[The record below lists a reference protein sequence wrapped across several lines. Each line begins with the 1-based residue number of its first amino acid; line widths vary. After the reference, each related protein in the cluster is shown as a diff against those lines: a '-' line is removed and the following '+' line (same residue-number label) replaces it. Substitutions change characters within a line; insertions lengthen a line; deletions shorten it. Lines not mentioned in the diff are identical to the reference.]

1 MTRLA
6 LLLILAVLT
15 LLAGCSGAATRNR
28 EAWSEYAQITV
39 KRDEARAAQQ
49 RDAIGALA
57 GAAAACN
64 GDARCVEH
72 TTAVAALALVGIGQ
86 GGAGQTPIAPPPRE
100 PSGVEKFAAV
110 AGALA
115 PIVGTAVTGAVQWHQ
130 SDTSRDVSLA
140 QYGFLA
146 GTVHDVAGA
155 AATMQPSVAVG
166 GDYVSGNGNSVTR
179 GHVGDAIGGSVVGGD
194 QIGRD
199 RTDNSGVIHTG
210 DGDRYTSPGPWTGPI
225 CTGDTCQPTGS
236 GNGSGG

>member
-1 MTRLA
+1 MPRLA
-6 LLLILAVLT
+6 LLLILATLT
-15 LLAGCSGAATRNR
+15 LLAGCGGAAVRNR
-28 EAWSEYAQITV
+28 DAWQQYAEITV
-39 KRDEARAAQQ
+39 KRDEAKAQQQ
-49 RDAIGALA
+49 RDSVAALA
-57 GAAAACN
+57 GASAACK

-72 TTAVAALALVGIGQ
+72 VTAVAALALVGIGQ
-86 GGAGQTPIAPPPRE
+86 GGAGQAPIAPPPRE

-130 SDTSRDVSLA
+130 ADTSRDVSLA

-155 AATMQPSVAVG
+155 AAMMQPSVSVG

-199 RTDNSGVIHTG
+199 RTSNSGVIHTG
-210 DGDRYTSPGPWTGPI
+210 DGDRYTSPGPYTGPI
-225 CTGDTCQPTGS
+225 CSGDTCQPTDS
-236 GNGSGG
+236 GNGAGG